1 VTTKAAQLYGV
12 ISPTGQSDGFCVPV
26 FIDPEQS
33 NHLLVQIV
41 DEQNYIESFEPF
53 FSSVEI
59 KAIDIN
65 VDKKVGD
72 SAFWYFGLKNGPLS
86 GSIEDIRS
94 QFHERK
100 IEIENS
106 PYILLQV
113 VAACQIDGQEAAVQT
128 VHDLLAENVGRAG
141 ANAWLDTNVLSP
153 KIRDWLHKSRKT
165 RRKFDFGKLASK
177 VLAITDG
184 NSTSVLVPEEL
195 KSQIR
200 DEDWRSMTEQLA
212 SLLKFFDLR
221 FAGLIFQKHS
231 ALRNISNSNVPL
243 LKREAVSAFA
253 KGKGTTLQQI
263 TKSYFEDSSGAL
275 RVVCTFSSR
284 YEGKGK
290 RKYWFGYHEIWNRW
304 LEGSRDGFLLLGCAD
319 TRTCFALPLRF
330 VRAQLPN
337 LRSTGI
343 GKDQYW
349 HLDLVDV
356 ATKTN
361 LLDIPRI
368 KQAATLSEFAFKF

>member
-1 VTTKAAQLYGV
+1 
-12 ISPTGQSDGFCVPV
+12 
-26 FIDPEQS
+26 
-33 NHLLVQIV
+33 
-41 DEQNYIESFEPF
+41 
-53 FSSVEI
+53 
-59 KAIDIN
+59 
-65 VDKKVGD
+65 
-72 SAFWYFGLKNGPLS
+72 
-86 GSIEDIRS
+86 
-94 QFHERK
+94 
-100 IEIENS
+100 
-106 PYILLQV
+106 
-113 VAACQIDGQEAAVQT
+113 
-128 VHDLLAENVGRAG
+128 
-141 ANAWLDTNVLSP
+141 
-153 KIRDWLHKSRKT
+153 
-165 RRKFDFGKLASK
+165 
-177 VLAITDG
+177 
-184 NSTSVLVPEEL
+184 
-195 KSQIR
+195 
-200 DEDWRSMTEQLA
+200 M
-212 SLLKFFDLR
+212 
-221 FAGLIFQKHS
+221 
-231 ALRNISNSNVPL
+231 PL